1 MSFAPSRARC
11 SPVSPTYGALLRDGS
26 PPAGF
31 STLITVAPSAPRSCV
46 AYGPASAIVKSTTVI
61 PSSGRGSSAIGGDV
75 SSGDRRSRR
84 RRNLPVM
91 VEHSERVRV
100 GWIDTD
106 AGGRIHFT
114 VAFRWAEI
122 AETGLYR
129 KLGLLDEGRGD
140 YPRRHVEADFL
151 RVLVFDD
158 EVELRIRVEAVGRT
172 SIRFAWEG
180 IHDGEIAIT
189 GGHTIVRVDAD
200 GRPTPIDDR
209 TREALSG

>member
-1 MSFAPSRARC
+1 
-11 SPVSPTYGALLRDGS
+11 
-26 PPAGF
+26 
-31 STLITVAPSAPRSCV
+31 
-46 AYGPASAIVKSTTVI
+46 
-61 PSSGRGSSAIGGDV
+61 
-75 SSGDRRSRR
+75 
-84 RRNLPVM
+84 M

-114 VAFRWAEI
+114 AAFRWAEM

-129 KLGLLDEGRGD
+129 KLGLLDEGRGN

-151 RVLVFDD
+151 RVLVFND

-172 SIRFAWEG
+172 SIRYAWEG
-180 IHDGEIAIT
+180 IHEGDVAIT
-189 GGHTIVRVDAD
+189 GGHTIVRVDSD

-209 TREALSG
+209 TREALAG